1 MKKTFL
7 LFGASLLANHAF
19 ADSIT
24 DGIGIAGDAIYS
36 YTPYVQALGYVLAS
50 IIGVVAAFVI
60 YYAIANNDRNVK
72 KRILTW
78 GGGCVAMLC
87 MSIALPKFFDYQE
100 TGLLAGNGTSSSGSG
115 SGGFTGGDKWGK
127 IDITIPDLSHPAWR
141 PDHRFDPILKPN
153 PNPNIDGII
162 KLN

>member
-36 YTPYVQALGYVLAS
+36 YTPYVQALGYVLTC
-50 IIGVVAAFVI
+50 IIGIVAAFVI
-60 YYAIANNDRNVK
+60 YYAIVNNDRNVK

-78 GGGCVAMLC
+78 GGSCVAMLC
-87 MSIALPKFFDYQE
+87 MSIALPKFFTYQE
-100 TGLLAGNGTSSSGSG
+100 SGLMANNGTSTPGIGSG
-115 SGGFTGGDKWGK
+115 SFIGGDKWGK
-127 IDITIPDLSHPAWR
+127 IDVTIPDLNNPVWR
-141 PDHRFDPILKPN
+141 PDHRFDPILNPRPN
-153 PNPNIDGII
+153 FGNNGFI
-162 KLN
+162 KQN

>member
-1 MKKTFL
+1 MKKTLVLFAVCL
-7 LFGASLLANHAF
+7 LTNHAF
-19 ADSIT
+19 ADGIT
-24 DGIGIAGDAIYS
+24 DGIGTAGDAIYS

-50 IIGVVAAFVI
+50 IIGIVAAFVV

-87 MSIALPKFFDYQE
+87 MTIALPKFFDYQE
-100 TGLLAGNGTSSSGSG
+100 SGLLAGNTNSTNGSSGN
-115 SGGFTGGDKWGK
+115 FAGGDRWGK
-127 IDITIPDLSHPAWR
+127 IDPSIPDMSNPLWQ
-141 PDHRFDPILKPN
+141 PDNRF
-153 PNPNIDGII
+153 NPNIRPYPFSGTLK